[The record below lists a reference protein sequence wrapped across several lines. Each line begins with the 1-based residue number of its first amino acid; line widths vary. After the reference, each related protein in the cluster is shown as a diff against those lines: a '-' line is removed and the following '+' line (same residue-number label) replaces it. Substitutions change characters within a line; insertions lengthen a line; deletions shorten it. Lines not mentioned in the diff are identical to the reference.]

1 MGRDAV
7 RLVVVASML
16 VAIVA
21 SGVLWAR
28 AGWVVGVT
36 VTAMV
41 AAAVVLAVTLP
52 WVDWPARGKTD

>member
-1 MGRDAV
+1 M

-28 AGWVVGVT
+28 AGWVGVA
-36 VTAMV
+36 VTALV
-41 AAAVVLAVTLP
+41 AAGVVIALVLP

>member
-1 MGRDAV
+1 M
-7 RLVVVASML
+7 VVVASML

-41 AAAVVLAVTLP
+41 TAAVVLAVTLP